1 MGIKQPIVIFISIT
15 MVFLAC
21 FYACPES
28 VDART
33 SHEKSSAKTKKHSVT
48 MYSGKH
54 RRTVAVAPSRSRSK
68 SKGRRGRRHVIATP
82 KVRYAYP
89 LTMFLWSAPHF
100 DHTPVDDA
108 LKQKIRYAFLA
119 GTAEKFPARSL
130 VRAEI
135 VEHYPLRGGIFYR
148 REAVKYVVVHS
159 TETGIPMN
167 GKRVIDSWSSVG
179 RRHAGA
185 QYVVDRDGMIYQSVD
200 PDLATV
206 HVNIFKTLPGINN
219 DNSIGIEMVH
229 TGAQTYTPEQ
239 KASVIRLVSYLQ
251 DRYKVMDENVITHR
265 YAQQGDHT
273 DPVAFDWDRFLKDK
287 AGFRRQ
293 AVVAKMNEM
302 VDEAGKWWN
311 QNVPG
316 APIYQRLE
324 KMLPGPTSQN
334 HKPTQP
340 ANAIPAP
347 LLPPVSASNLRG
359 PIEED
364 PDNNLNI
371 EDELIQQCATGM
383 EPDGSAAVRAVKP
396 AVQNSFGSP
405 ASIPGSKQAPPPGH
419 TILSL
424 P

>member
-1 MGIKQPIVIFISIT
+1 MGIKRPIVIFMSIT
-15 MVFLAC
+15 MVVLAC
-21 FYACPES
+21 LYPIES
-28 VDART
+28 ADAKVQ
-33 SHEKSSAKTKKHSVT
+33 SKSSGRSKGKHTVT
-48 MYSGKH
+48 MYSGK
-54 RRTVAVAPSRSRSK
+54 RKRTVAVAGSRSRHG
-68 SKGRRGRRHVIATP
+68 KGTRGRRRHVIAAP

-89 LTMFLWSAPHF
+89 VTMFLWSAPHF
-100 DHTPVDDA
+100 DHTPLDDA
-108 LKQKIRYAFLA
+108 LKQKVRYAFLA

-130 VRAEI
+130 VRAEL
-135 VEHYPLRGGIFYR
+135 VSHYPLRGGIFYR

-185 QYVVDRDGMIYQSVD
+185 QYVVDRDGAIYQAVD

-251 DRYKVMDENVITHR
+251 DRYKVTDDNVITHR

-273 DPVAFDWDRFLKDK
+273 DPVAFDWDRFLRDK
-287 AGFRRQ
+287 AAFRRQ

-316 APIYQRLE
+316 APIYQKLE
-324 KMLPGPTSQN
+324 KMLPMPTSKDN
-334 HKPTQP
+334 HKPQQP
-340 ANAIPAP
+340 VSTSQP
-347 LLPPVSASNLRG
+347 LLPPVSASSLRG

-364 PDNNLNI
+364 PESVNI
-371 EDELIQQCATGM
+371 EDDSIQQCSTGM
-383 EPDGSAAVRAVKP
+383 EADGGGAIKDIKP
-396 AVQNSFGSP
+396 AVQSNVSVPNGSQ
-405 ASIPGSKQAPPPGH
+405 QAPPPGH
-419 TILSL
+419 AIFM

>member
-1 MGIKQPIVIFISIT
+1 MGIKQPMVIFLSIT
-15 MVFLAC
+15 MVVLAC
-21 FYACPES
+21 FYPDEPAY
-28 VDART
+28 ARA
-33 SHEKSSAKTKKHSVT
+33 SQSKSKSAKSSKKHTVT
-48 MYSGKH
+48 VYSGKNK
-54 RRTVAVAPSRSRSK
+54 RTVSVAGSHSRG
-68 SKGRRGRRHVIATP
+68 KGKRGRRRPVIATP
-82 KVRYAYP
+82 KTRYAYP
-89 LTMFLWSAPHF
+89 LTMFMWSAPHF
-100 DHTPVDDA
+100 DHTPLDDA

-130 VRAEI
+130 VRAEL
-135 VEHYPLRGGIFYR
+135 VQHYPLRGGIFYR

-159 TETGIPMN
+159 TETGIPMD

-229 TGAQTYTPEQ
+229 TGSQTYTPEQ

-251 DRYKVMDENVITHR
+251 DRYKVSDENVITHR

-293 AVVAKMNEM
+293 AIVAKMNDM

-311 QNVPG
+311 QNIPG
-316 APIYQRLE
+316 APIYQHLE
-324 KMLPGPTSQN
+324 KMLPIPTSKEI
-334 HKPTQP
+334 HKPTVVTP
-340 ANAIPAP
+340 P
-347 LLPPVSASNLRG
+347 LLPPVSASSLRG

-364 PDNNLNI
+364 PELLNKEGEII
-371 EDELIQQCATGM
+371 EQCATGM
-383 EPDGSAAVRAVKP
+383 DADGSGASGKP
-396 AVQNSFGSP
+396 TMQNVPPAPNQQSP
-405 ASIPGSKQAPPPGH
+405 ASQQAPTPGH
-419 TILSL
+419 ALFSM

>member
-1 MGIKQPIVIFISIT
+1 MSIT
-15 MVFLAC
+15 MVVLAC
-21 FYACPES
+21 LSTYPIQSA
-28 VDART
+28 DARAT
-33 SHEKSSAKTKKHSVT
+33 SSKSSSRSRTKHTVT

-54 RRTVAVAPSRSRSK
+54 RRTVAVAGSRRSSRSR
-68 SKGRRGRRHVIATP
+68 GRRGRRHVIAAP
-82 KVRYAYP
+82 KTRYAYP

-100 DHTPVDDA
+100 DHTPLDDA

-119 GTAEKFPARSL
+119 GTADKYPARSL
-130 VRAEI
+130 VRAEL

-148 REAVKYVVVHS
+148 RESVKYVIVHS
-159 TETGIPMN
+159 TETGIPMG

-185 QYVVDRDGMIYQSVD
+185 QYVVDRDGAIYQSVD

-219 DNSIGIEMVH
+219 DNSVGIEMVH

-251 DRYKVMDENVITHR
+251 DRYKVSDENVITHR

-273 DPVAFDWDRFLKDK
+273 DPVAFDWDRFLRDK
-287 AGFRRQ
+287 ASFRRQ
-293 AVVAKMNEM
+293 AVVAKMNDM

-324 KMLPGPTSQN
+324 KLLPTSKN
-334 HKPTQP
+334 TKPTLP
-340 ANAIPAP
+340 ANGVTPGP
-347 LLPPVSASNLRG
+347 LLPPVSASSLRG
-359 PIEED
+359 PIEVD
-364 PDNNLNI
+364 PDTINI
-371 EDELIQQCATGM
+371 EDVVVVQECATTM
-383 EPDGSAAVRAVKP
+383 DADGSGAKREVKP
-396 AVQNSFGSP
+396 AVQNNI
-405 ASIPGSKQAPPPGH
+405 AIPNLPQQGQAPTPGH
-419 TILSL
+419 TIFTM

>member
-1 MGIKQPIVIFISIT
+1 MCIKQPMVIFLSIT
-15 MVFLAC
+15 MAVAC
-21 FYACPES
+21 LLPLEVTYSAAYARVS
-28 VDART
+28 Q
-33 SHEKSSAKTKKHSVT
+33 SKSKSTKSKKHTVT
-48 MYSGKH
+48 VYSGKSK
-54 RRTVAVAPSRSRSK
+54 RTVSVAGSRS
-68 SKGRRGRRHVIATP
+68 GRGKRGRKRHVIAAP
-82 KVRYAYP
+82 KTRYAYP

-100 DHTPVDDA
+100 DHTPLDDA

-130 VRAEI
+130 VRAEL
-135 VEHYPLRGGIFYR
+135 VQHYPLRGGIFYR
-148 REAVKYVVVHS
+148 REAVKYIVVHS
-159 TETGIPMN
+159 TETGIPMD

-185 QYVVDRDGMIYQSVD
+185 QYVVDRDGIIYQSVD

-251 DRYKVMDENVITHR
+251 DRYKVSDENVITHR

-293 AVVAKMNEM
+293 AIVAKMNEM

-311 QNVPG
+311 QNIPG
-316 APIYQRLE
+316 APIYQQLE
-324 KMLPGPTSQN
+324 KILPLPTGKEA
-334 HKPTQP
+334 HKPSVATP
-340 ANAIPAP
+340 P
-347 LLPPVSASNLRG
+347 LTPPVSASSLRG

-364 PDNNLNI
+364 P
-371 EDELIQQCATGM
+371 ELLDKEGEIVECETSMDADGTGAVST
-383 EPDGSAAVRAVKP
+383 PAAQTTITIP
-396 AVQNSFGSP
+396 PPSLQSP
-405 ASIPGSKQAPPPGH
+405 TSQQAPTPGH
-419 TILSL
+419 ALFSM

>member
-1 MGIKQPIVIFISIT
+1 MGFRQPIVIFMSIT
-15 MVFLAC
+15 MVVLAC
-21 FYACPES
+21 LYVSTDSA
-28 VDART
+28 DARVQ
-33 SHEKSSAKTKKHSVT
+33 SKSSRSKTKHTVT
-48 MYSGKH
+48 MYSGKKK
-54 RRTVAVAPSRSRSK
+54 RTVAVAGSRSRTRSRGK
-68 SKGRRGRRHVIATP
+68 QGRKRHVIATP

-89 LTMFLWSAPHF
+89 ITMFLWSAPHF

-130 VRAEI
+130 VRAEL

-148 REAVKYVVVHS
+148 REAVKYVVIHS
-159 TETGIPMN
+159 TETGIPMG

-185 QYVVDRDGMIYQSVD
+185 QYVVDRDGMIYQAVD

-251 DRYKVMDENVITHR
+251 DRYKVTDENVITHR

-273 DPVAFDWDRFLKDK
+273 DPVAFDWDRFLRDK

-316 APIYQRLE
+316 APIYQHLE
-324 KMLPGPTSQN
+324 KMLPIPTSSQ
-334 HKPTQP
+334 KPTQP
-340 ANAIPAP
+340 SNAPIPGP
-347 LLPPVSASNLRG
+347 LLPPVSASTLRG
-359 PIEED
+359 PIEVD
-364 PDNNLNI
+364 PDILNM
-371 EDELIQQCATGM
+371 EGDVIQQCATGM
-383 EPDGSAAVRAVKP
+383 EADGGGLVKEVKP
-396 AVQNSFGSP
+396 ANSNAVQNNSVP
-405 ASIPGSKQAPPPGH
+405 NNTQQAPTPGH
-419 TILSL
+419 PLFGI